1 MIDELVRQGA
11 DALREAGVQ
20 TARLDAELLLQHA
33 LGLNRS
39 EFLTLGNVELS
50 VAERDTYFSLIE
62 SRCAREP
69 LQYITGEAAFR
80 NLVLRVTP
88 DVLIPRPE
96 TELVVGEVIFAVK
109 HMNNPKILDIGTGS
123 GAIAIAVAS
132 EVPEAEV
139 VATDISNA
147 AVALAIEN
155 AETAGVTDRICFL
168 VSNYF
173 GSLPAEYEE
182 SFNVVVSNPPYVSAS
197 EMPGLMPEVRDYEPA
212 IAITPG
218 RESLEPHRKIA
229 AEAPRFLKT
238 GGLLVLEVGAST
250 GDGGKEA
257 LTATGH
263 YREIELILDLAG
275 QDRIVKGVLK

>member
-1 MIDELVRQGA
+1 MIDELVGQGA

-50 VAERDTYFSLIE
+50 PAERDVYFSLIE
-62 SRCAREP
+62 RRCAREP

-80 NLVLRVTP
+80 NLILRVTP

-109 HMNNPKILDIGTGS
+109 HMNKPKILDIGTGS

-132 EVPEAEV
+132 EVPEAKV

-155 AETAGVTDRICFL
+155 AETAGVTDRIRFL

-173 GSLPAEYEE
+173 GSLPSEYEE

-197 EMPGLMPEVRDYEPA
+197 EMSGLMPEVRDYEPA
-212 IAITPG
+212 IALTPG

-238 GGLLVLEVGAST
+238 GGLLVLEVGAGT
-250 GDGGKEA
+250 GNGGKEV

>member
-1 MIDELVRQGA
+1 MIDGLVTQGA

-20 TARLDAELLLQHA
+20 TARLDAELLLQHT

-50 VAERDTYFSLIE
+50 AAERDTYFSLIE
-62 SRCAREP
+62 RRCAREP

-155 AETAGVTDRICFL
+155 AETAGVTDRIRFL

-182 SFNVVVSNPPYVSAS
+182 SFNVVVSNPPYVLVS

-212 IAITPG
+212 IALTPG

-238 GGLLVLEVGAST
+238 GGLLVLEVGAGT

-257 LTATGH
+257 LIATGH

>member
-1 MIDELVRQGA
+1 MINELVGQGA
-11 DALREAGVQ
+11 DALREAGVR
-20 TARLDAELLLQHA
+20 TARLDAELLLQYA

-39 EFLTLGNVELS
+39 EFLALGNVELS
-50 VAERDTYFSLIE
+50 PAERDTYFSLIE
-62 SRCAREP
+62 RRCTREP
-69 LQYITGEAAFR
+69 LQYITGEAPFR

-88 DVLIPRPE
+88 AVLIPRPE
-96 TELVVGEVIFAVK
+96 TELVVGEVIFAVQ
-109 HMNNPKILDIGTGS
+109 HMNKPRILDIGTGS

-132 EVPEAEV
+132 EVPQAEV
-139 VATDISNA
+139 VATDISSA

-155 AETAGVTDRICFL
+155 AKTAGVTDRIRFL

-173 GSLPAEYEE
+173 GSLPDEYEE
-182 SFNVVVSNPPYVSAS
+182 SFNVIVSNPPYVSAS
-197 EMPGLMPEVRDYEPA
+197 EMPGLMPEVRDHEPV
-212 IAITPG
+212 IALSPG
-218 RESLEPHRKIA
+218 SEPLEPHRKIA

-238 GGLLVLEVGAST
+238 GGLLVLEVGAGT
-250 GDGGKEA
+250 GNGGKEA